1 MTDITKKE
9 LYTDSSTKPD
19 KTSWAALMSKY
30 QKSNTRTSIRQVVNT
45 FIPFFLI
52 WYLMVLSLDYSYWL
66 TLTLALPAAGLLVRI
81 FIIQHDCR
89 HGSFFKS
96 RKANDYLGSVCG
108 ILTLTPYYYWRK
120 SHAIHHASAGNLA
133 QRGVGD
139 VYTMTVSEYLQQ
151 SLWGRLKY
159 RLYRH
164 PLVLFVLGPV
174 FLFFILYRFPH
185 PESKSWKRERAS
197 VWWTNL
203 GLGILIAM
211 LSFILGIKAF
221 LLIYLPTTLLAA
233 TFGAWLFFVQHQ
245 FEDTYW
251 AGEDEWDYSLAA
263 LRGSSY
269 YKLPKLL
276 QWFTGNIGFHHIH
289 HLSPRIP
296 NYLLQACHE
305 ENPMFQHVVILTL
318 WSSFQ
323 TIFLSLWD
331 EEQGRLV
338 SFSRLKSIGLPLEKE
353 LANG

>member
-9 LYTDSSTKPD
+9 LDTDSSTKPD
-19 KTSWAALMSKY
+19 KRSWAALMSKY
-30 QKSNTRTSIRQVVNT
+30 QTPNTWASIRQVVNT
-45 FIPFFLI
+45 FIPFFLL
-52 WYLMVLSLDYSYWL
+52 WSLMALSLDYSYWL
-66 TLTLALPAAGLLVRI
+66 TLALALPAAGLLVRI
-81 FIIQHDCR
+81 FIIQHDCG

-108 ILTLTPYYYWRK
+108 LLTLTPYYYWRK

-139 VYTMTVSEYLQQ
+139 IYTMTVKEYLQQ
-151 SLWGRLKY
+151 STWGRLKY

-174 FLFFILYRFPH
+174 FLFFVLYRFPQA
-185 PESKSWKRERAS
+185 ESKSWKRERAS

-203 GLGILIAM
+203 GLGLLIAT
-211 LSFILGIKAF
+211 LSFSLGFRAF
-221 LLIYLPTTLLAA
+221 LLIYLPITFLAA
-233 TFGAWLFFVQHQ
+233 TLGAWLFFVQHQ

-251 AGEDEWDYSLAA
+251 AEEGEWDYSLAA

-269 YKLPKLL
+269 YQLPWLL

-296 NYLLQACHE
+296 NYLLQTCHD
-305 ENPMFQHVVILTL
+305 ENPMFQHVIVLTL
-318 WSSFQ
+318 WSSFK

-331 EEQGRLV
+331 EEQERLV
-338 SFSRLKSIGLPLEKE
+338 SFSQLKSIGL
-353 LANG
+353 